1 MDRIDKDY
9 TLLTIVILLAIIYF
23 NWQDYFEYILL
34 GLIVFAI
41 AISASFLF
49 GLKENKNDTVG
60 IMVSFVLAINIVMF
74 FLLLLSK
81 YFNLTL

>member
-60 IMVSFVLAINIVMF
+60 IMFSFVLAINIVMF

>member
-23 NWQDYFEYILL
+23 NWQDYFEYIVL

-49 GLKENKNDTVG
+49 GLKENKNDTT
-60 IMVSFVLAINIVMF
+60 FVLV
-74 FLLLLSK
+74 
-81 YFNLTL
+81 

>member
-23 NWQDYFEYILL
+23 NWQDYFEYIVL

>member
-23 NWQDYFEYILL
+23 NWQNYFEYILL

-49 GLKENKNDTVG
+49 GLKENKNDTTFVL
-60 IMVSFVLAINIVMF
+60 VSIVLAINIVMF
-74 FLLLLSK
+74 LYFLLHWIQSL
-81 YFNLTL
+81 

>member
-1 MDRIDKDY
+1 MERIDKDY

-23 NWQDYFEYILL
+23 NWQNYFEYILL

>member
-23 NWQDYFEYILL
+23 NWQNYFEYILL

-49 GLKENKNDTVG
+49 VFK
-60 IMVSFVLAINIVMF
+60 
-74 FLLLLSK
+74 
-81 YFNLTL
+81 

>member
-23 NWQDYFEYILL
+23 NWQNYFEYILL